1 MSKYRQC
8 PNCYGQKK
16 GNSVKRCKDC
26 GKVYCSSC
34 ERSSWTST
42 CPNCKSN
49 RSETLGYIDPN
60 A

>member
-1 MSKYRQC
+1 MAKYRQC

-16 GNSVKRCKDC
+16 GNTVKKCKDC

-34 ERSSWTST
+34 QRSSLTST

-49 RSETLGYIDPN
+49 NNETLGYIDPN